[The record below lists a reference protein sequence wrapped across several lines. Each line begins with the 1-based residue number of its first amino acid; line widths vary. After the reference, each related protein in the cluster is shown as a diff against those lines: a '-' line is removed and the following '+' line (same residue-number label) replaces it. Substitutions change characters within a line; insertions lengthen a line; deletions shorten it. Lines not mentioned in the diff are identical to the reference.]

1 MGTVR
6 WVGLEDFR
14 GLFYSSD
21 PYSDSIYRY
30 QRKETVHFCSEGASG
45 FENSLLSEH
54 HPHRAHRPA
63 GTRAAEGAP
72 RAVTSRYSP
81 LRNILYPSGGWICT
95 VLSLITSMQHSWSG
109 RPSGRTLQY
118 TCGRTGLS
126 PGTARPGPARPG
138 APRPEAPHSPP
149 RGPSGRAATASSAP
163 ASAASWPYWGKERA
177 VRGDPGHRAGPGRTE
192 PRWPAEGPGWT
203 YTPFMVRRRRPP
215 TRPELRAASPGGRAP
230 VSFKSNQS
238 ARTPAWRHRA
248 ALRRGAP
255 PPIPAPGRR
264 PQALLW

>member
-21 PYSDSIYRY
+21 PYSDSTYRY
-30 QRKETVHFCSEGASG
+30 QRKENVHFCSEGASG

-126 PGTARPGPARPG
+126 PGTARPGPAR
-138 APRPEAPHSPP
+138 RPPP
-149 RGPSGRAATASSAP
+149 RGAALTPTGSFGPGGDGFFSAGLRGILALLGEGTSREGRPRTPRGTGTNRTEMAGRGTGMDLHPLHGAETATTYKTRTPRCLARRPRARFVQIQPISAHARVVSPRSVTSGSATAHP
-163 ASAASWPYWGKERA
+163 R
-177 VRGDPGHRAGPGRTE
+177 PGA
-192 PRWPAEGPGWT
+192 
-203 YTPFMVRRRRPP
+203 
-215 TRPELRAASPGGRAP
+215 
-230 VSFKSNQS
+230 
-238 ARTPAWRHRA
+238 
-248 ALRRGAP
+248 
-255 PPIPAPGRR
+255 
-264 PQALLW
+264 

>member
-126 PGTARPGPARPG
+126 PGTARPGPAR
-138 APRPEAPHSPP
+138 RPPP
-149 RGPSGRAATASSAP
+149 RGAALTPTGSFGPGGDGFFSAGLRGTLALLGEGTSREGRPRTPRGTGTNRTEMAGRGTGMDLHPLHGAETATTYKTRTPRCLARRPRARFVQIQPISAHARVASPRSVTSGSATAHP
-163 ASAASWPYWGKERA
+163 R
-177 VRGDPGHRAGPGRTE
+177 PGA
-192 PRWPAEGPGWT
+192 
-203 YTPFMVRRRRPP
+203 
-215 TRPELRAASPGGRAP
+215 
-230 VSFKSNQS
+230 
-238 ARTPAWRHRA
+238 
-248 ALRRGAP
+248 
-255 PPIPAPGRR
+255 
-264 PQALLW
+264 